1 MKDFVAIDF
10 ETANYQRSS
19 ICSIGI
25 VVVRAGIIVDRQ
37 YRLVR
42 PEPNYY
48 NSACV
53 AVHGLNRKDTDTS
66 PTFPE
71 VWRELIPYMAGL
83 PLVAHNKSFDESCL
97 RAVYHAYG
105 MSYDMGAFY
114 CTLSSARRALR
125 GELSSFELPVVARYY
140 GFNLEAHH
148 HALADAEACAHIA
161 LHLPSL

>member
-10 ETANYQRSS
+10 ETANFERSS

-25 VVVRAGIIVDRQ
+25 VVVRGGLIVDKQ

-53 AVHGLNRKDTDTS
+53 AVHGLSRRDTDAS

-71 VWRELIPYMAGL
+71 VWRELMPYVVGL

-97 RAVYHAYG
+97 RAVYAAYG
-105 MSYDMGAFY
+105 MTYDMGAFH
-114 CTLSSARRALR
+114 CTLSSARCALR
-125 GELSSFELPVVARYY
+125 GVLSSFKLPLVARYY
-140 GFNLEAHH
+140 GFDLGRHH